1 MTEADKILRE
11 ERIRAIVSWIAEGYF
26 TKDIIKQ
33 CNSTFG
39 IKKSSAYRYL
49 DFARKEMRESR
60 IKKIEDIIAFHHS
73 ARMLLYNNLENKK
86 TPNGVFAAMD
96 ILKDLARLDQLY
108 VDRTAHSFD
117 NELQV
122 SLTAEEIKK
131 ISKALDE
138 SH

>member
-1 MTEADKILRE
+1 
-11 ERIRAIVSWIAEGYF
+11 
-26 TKDIIKQ
+26 
-33 CNSTFG
+33 
-39 IKKSSAYRYL
+39 
-49 DFARKEMRESR
+49 MRESR

-73 ARMLLYNNLENKK
+73 ARMLLYNNLENKR

-122 SLTAEEIKK
+122 SLTVDEIKK